1 MNNFQFLSLF
11 PIKTN
16 NNVNAINKNVTF
28 IGISDYFS
36 STFVVPIKKVKYFL

>member
-1 MNNFQFLSLF
+1 MNSFNFFKLF

-16 NNVNAINKNVTF
+16 NNVELINKNVIA

-36 STFVVPIKKVKYFL
+36 STFVVPIYEYIL